1 MSAWNDNPDRTDPS
15 GRTGS
20 SDRVAGDGAARPD
33 RPRGADRPGGPDR
46 VDSPDRVDRRG
57 RGRADR
63 RERGRA
69 FRALGFSRAD
79 RGPRADRGDRADR
92 ADGAVGERRYPS
104 PASPRRERTDIY
116 ATVFALGLALFLL
129 LGNALRPVIGA
140 DGVPGKVARVAGDAS
155 VDNGRAVARE
165 LISDGAASFLWASHW
180 LAVAALLVVVLCG
193 AGLARNFLLGDF
205 FTLGSFRWVSAMC
218 WALFFYMFVPGF
230 VGMLGG
236 NMVLRDLGLHWVSIP
251 AIEWSDFIVMY
262 VLVMTLSLVGVAIRR
277 ASVLERDTE
286 GLV

>member
-46 VDSPDRVDRRG
+46 VDYPDRVDRRG
-57 RGRADR
+57 RGRADH

-116 ATVFALGLALFLL
+116 ATIFALGLALFLL
-129 LGNALRPVIGA
+129 LGYALRPVIGA

-262 VLVMTLSLVGVAIRR
+262 VLVMTLSLIGVAIRR

>member
-46 VDSPDRVDRRG
+46 VDYPDRVDRRG

-129 LGNALRPVIGA
+129 LGNALRPAIGA

-218 WALFFYMFVPGF
+218 WALIFYMFVPGF

>member
-1 MSAWNDNPDRTDPS
+1 MSAWNDEPRRRDPDPKRDVFRGDRGSRGDRGDQGIS
-15 GRTGS
+15 GS
-20 SDRVAGDGAARPD
+20 
-33 RPRGADRPGGPDR
+33 RGEMGEEVG
-46 VDSPDRVDRRG
+46 
-57 RGRADR
+57 R
-63 RERGRA
+63 REKGELRESRG
-69 FRALGFSRAD
+69 
-79 RGPRADRGDRADR
+79 DRGDRDSR
-92 ADGAVGERRYPS
+92 VPGERRYPK
-104 PASPRRERTDIY
+104 PASPRRERLDIY

-129 LGNALRPVIGA
+129 LGYAMRPFIGG

-165 LISDGAASFLWASHW
+165 LISDGAANFLWTAHW

-205 FTLGSFRWVSAMC
+205 FTLGSYRWVAAMC
-218 WALFFYMFVPGF
+218 WTLIFYMFVPGF

-236 NMVLRDLGLHWVSIP
+236 NMVLRDLGLHWVTIP
-251 AIEWSDFIVMY
+251 AIDTNDFIVMY

>member
-1 MSAWNDNPDRTDPS
+1 MTTWNDNPDGPEYPAAP
-15 GRTGS
+15 GR
-20 SDRVAGDGAARPD
+20 
-33 RPRGADRPGGPDR
+33 ADRFG
-46 VDSPDRVDRRG
+46 RRG
-57 RGRADR
+57 RGRV
-63 RERGRA
+63 GRV
-69 FRALGFSRAD
+69 SRAD
-79 RGPRADRGDRADR
+79 RTDRAAQ

-180 LAVAALLVVVLCG
+180 LAVAALLAVVLCG

-218 WALFFYMFVPGF
+218 WALIFYMFVPGF

-262 VLVMTLSLVGVAIRR
+262 VLVMTLSLISVAIRR